1 MNNVTIRSGPDP
13 DDYRIQLHSM
23 TKDAG
28 GDPSIILAEL
38 RNIVELRLW
47 EAEGM
52 TLREFLE
59 TPLPKG
65 CGVSVER
72 MQQFLE
78 IGHKKQATDPNVAEW
93 MDTLRAD
100 FKREMTVPIS
110 PHGDIS
116 RATNSKIAQGD
127 NITLRNSE
135 RGTSDKY
142 LAARLKRDDPELAE
156 KVIRGEVSAHAAA
169 VQTGI
174 RKKYHQ
180 IAHDPDK
187 FARKIRQVF
196 SLEERKAIAM
206 AILEDLEVE

>member
-13 DDYRIQLHSM
+13 DDCRIQLHSM

-38 RNIVELRLW
+38 RNIVAARLW
-47 EAEGM
+47 EDEGM

-59 TPLPKG
+59 APLPKG

-72 MQQFLE
+72 MEQFLK

-93 MDTLRAD
+93 MSELRAV
-100 FKREMTVPIS
+100 FKDEMTAPTT
-110 PHGDIS
+110 PHG
-116 RATNSKIAQGD
+116 TNRFMKGRPD
-127 NITLRNSE
+127 NIRSINNE
-135 RGTSDKY
+135 YGTSDDY
-142 LAARLKRDDPELAE
+142 LTARLKRDDPELAE

-169 VQTGI
+169 VQSGI

-180 IAHDPDK
+180 VAHDPDK
-187 FARKIRQVF
+187 FAAKILQVF
-196 SLEERKAIAM
+196 SLEERRAIAM
-206 AILEDLEVE
+206 AILEDMEVE